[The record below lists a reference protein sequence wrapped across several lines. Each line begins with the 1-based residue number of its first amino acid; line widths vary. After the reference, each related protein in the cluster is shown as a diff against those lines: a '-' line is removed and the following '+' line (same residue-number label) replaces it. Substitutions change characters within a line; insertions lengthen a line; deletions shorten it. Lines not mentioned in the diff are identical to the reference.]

1 VPSGGVDK
9 KACLVRNIKLTIE
22 YDGTDYHGWQ
32 IQPGLKTIQGVI
44 KEQIDQITQ
53 AQATLI
59 GAGRTDAGV
68 HALGQ
73 VANFQTESFIDLIA
87 LQRGLNSLLSPDIV
101 IKGIE
106 EVEEGFHARFS
117 ARSKRYEYHILN
129 RSYPSALL
137 RAYAWFIPH
146 KLDLASM
153 ERCGRLLIG
162 SHDFSSFRASGDES
176 RHSIREVIRL
186 EIERREDDLIVIVI
200 AANAFLREMVRSIVG
215 TLVDVGR
222 GKTSLEEFKKIFEAL
237 DRRKA
242 GMTAPAQGLFLVEV
256 KY

>member
-1 VPSGGVDK
+1 
-9 KACLVRNIKLTIE
+9 VRNIKLTIE
-22 YDGTDYHGWQ
+22 YDGTAFHGWQ
-32 IQPGLKTIQGVI
+32 IQPGLETIQGVI
-44 KEQIDQITQ
+44 KERIAQITQ
-53 AQATLI
+53 GEVNLI

-73 VANFQTESFIDLIA
+73 VANFQTESAIDLAA

-146 KLDLASM
+146 QLDLASM
-153 ERCGRLLIG
+153 ERCGRFLIG

-176 RHSIREVIRL
+176 RHSVREVIRL
-186 EIERREDDLIVIVI
+186 EIERRQGDLIVIVI
-200 AANAFLREMVRSIVG
+200 EANAFLREMVRSIVG

-222 GKTSLEEFKKIFEAL
+222 GKTSLEEFKEIFGAR
-237 DRRKA
+237 DRRQA

>member
-1 VPSGGVDK
+1 
-9 KACLVRNIKLTIE
+9 VRNIKLTIE
-22 YDGTDYHGWQ
+22 YDGTDFHGWQ
-32 IQPGLKTIQGVI
+32 IQPGLETIQGVI
-44 KEQIDQITQ
+44 RERIAQITQ
-53 AQATLI
+53 GEANLI

-68 HALGQ
+68 HARGQ
-73 VANFQTESFIDLIA
+73 VANFQTASTIDLTA

-101 IKGIE
+101 ITGIE
-106 EVEEGFHARFS
+106 EAEEDFHARFR
-117 ARSKRYEYHILN
+117 ARSKTYEYHILN

-146 KLDLASM
+146 QLDLASI

-200 AANAFLREMVRSIVG
+200 EANAFLREMVRSIVG

-222 GKTSLEEFKKIFEAL
+222 GKTSLEEFKEIFEAR

-242 GMTAPAQGLFLVEV
+242 GMTAPAQGLFLTEV

>member
-1 VPSGGVDK
+1 M
-9 KACLVRNIKLTIE
+9 RNIKLIIE
-22 YDGTDYHGWQ
+22 YEGTDFHGWQ
-32 IQPGLKTIQGVI
+32 IQPGLETIQGVI
-44 KEQIDQITQ
+44 KEQIAQITQ
-53 AQATLI
+53 GKVNLL

-73 VANFQTESFIDLIA
+73 VANFQTESTIDLLA

-117 ARSKRYEYHILN
+117 ARSKTYEYHILN
-129 RSYPSALL
+129 RAYPSAFLK
-137 RAYAWFIPH
+137 AYAWFIPH
-146 KLDLASM
+146 QLELALM
-153 ERCGRLLIG
+153 EQSGRLLIG
-162 SHDFSSFRASGDES
+162 SHDFSAFRASGDES
-176 RHSIREVIRL
+176 RHSIREVIHFG
-186 EIERREDDLIVIVI
+186 IERREGDLIVIVI
-200 AANAFLREMVRSIVG
+200 KANAFLREMVRSIVG

-222 GKTSLEEFKKIFEAL
+222 GKTSLDEFKGIFEAR

>member
-1 VPSGGVDK
+1 M
-9 KACLVRNIKLTIE
+9 RNIKLTIE
-22 YDGTDYHGWQ
+22 YDGTDFHGWQ
-32 IQPGLKTIQGVI
+32 IQPGLRTIQGVI
-44 KEQIDQITQ
+44 KERIAQITQ
-53 AQATLI
+53 GEVNLI

-73 VANFQTESFIDLIA
+73 VANFQTESFIELIA

-101 IKGIE
+101 IKAAE

-117 ARSKRYEYHILN
+117 ARNKRYEYHILN

-146 KLDLASM
+146 QLDLASM

-176 RHSIREVIRL
+176 RHSVREVIRL
-186 EIERREDDLIVIVI
+186 EIERRQGDLIVIVI

-215 TLVDVGR
+215 TLVDVGK
-222 GKTSLEEFKKIFEAL
+222 GKTSLEEFEEIFQAR
-237 DRRKA
+237 DRRQA
-242 GMTAPAQGLFLVEV
+242 GMTAPAEGLFLVEV
-256 KY
+256 RY

>member
-1 VPSGGVDK
+1 
-9 KACLVRNIKLTIE
+9 VRNIKLTIE
-22 YDGTDYHGWQ
+22 YDGTAFHGWQ
-32 IQPGLKTIQGVI
+32 IQPGLETIQGVI
-44 KEQIDQITQ
+44 RERIAQITQ
-53 AQATLI
+53 GEANLI

-73 VANFQTESFIDLIA
+73 VANFQTASTIDLTA
-87 LQRGLNSLLSPDIV
+87 LQRGLNSLLAPDIV
-101 IKGIE
+101 ITGIE
-106 EVEEGFHARFS
+106 EAEEDFHARFR
-117 ARSKRYEYHILN
+117 ARSKTYEYHILN

-146 KLDLASM
+146 QLDLAAM
-153 ERCGRLLIG
+153 EGCGRLLIG

-200 AANAFLREMVRSIVG
+200 EANAFLREMVRSIVG

-222 GKTSLEEFKKIFEAL
+222 GKTSLEEFKEIFEAR

>member
-1 VPSGGVDK
+1 M
-9 KACLVRNIKLTIE
+9 RNIKLTIE
-22 YDGTDYHGWQ
+22 YDGTAYHGWQ

-44 KEQIDQITQ
+44 RERISQITQ
-53 AQATLI
+53 EKINLL

-73 VANFQTESFIDLIA
+73 VANFHTESTIDLIA
-87 LQRGLNSLLSPDIV
+87 LQRGLNSLLAPDIV
-101 IKGIE
+101 IKGVD

-117 ARSKRYEYHILN
+117 ARSKVYEYHILN
-129 RSYPSALL
+129 QPYPSAIG
-137 RAYAWFIPH
+137 RNYAWFIPH
-146 KLDLASM
+146 EIDLTSM
-153 ERCGRLLIG
+153 QKCGRLLIG

-186 EIERREDDLIVIVI
+186 EIEQRGGHLIVVAIE
-200 AANAFLREMVRSIVG
+200 ANAFLREMVRSIVG
-215 TLVDVGR
+215 TLVAVGR
-222 GKTSLEEFKKIFEAL
+222 GKTSVEEFEEIFQAR

-242 GMTAPAQGLFLVEV
+242 GMTAPAHGLFLAEV

>member
-1 VPSGGVDK
+1 VDK
-9 KACLVRNIKLTIE
+9 KACLVRNIKLIIE
-22 YDGTDYHGWQ
+22 YDGTDFHGWQ

-44 KEQIDQITQ
+44 KERIAQITQ
-53 AQATLI
+53 GEVNLI

-73 VANFQTESFIDLIA
+73 VANFQTESTIDLIN

-106 EVEEGFHARFS
+106 EVEERFHARFS
-117 ARSKRYEYHILN
+117 ARSKTYEYHILN

-146 KLDLASM
+146 QLDLASM

-200 AANAFLREMVRSIVG
+200 EANAFLREMVRSIVG

-222 GKTSLEEFKKIFEAL
+222 GKTSLEEFEKIFQAR

>member
-1 VPSGGVDK
+1 
-9 KACLVRNIKLTIE
+9 VRNIKLIIE
-22 YDGTDYHGWQ
+22 YDGTAFHGWQ

-44 KEQIDQITQ
+44 RERIAQITQ
-53 AQATLI
+53 GEANLI

-68 HALGQ
+68 HARGQ
-73 VANFQTESFIDLIA
+73 VANFQTASTIDLTA

-101 IKGIE
+101 ITGIE
-106 EVEEGFHARFS
+106 EAEEDFHARFR
-117 ARSKRYEYHILN
+117 ARSKTYEYHILN
-129 RSYPSALL
+129 RSYPSAIL

-146 KLDLASM
+146 KLDLAAM
-153 ERCGRLLIG
+153 EGCGRLLIG

-200 AANAFLREMVRSIVG
+200 EANAFLREMVRSIVG

-222 GKTSLEEFKKIFEAL
+222 GKTSLEEFKEVFEAR

-242 GMTAPAQGLFLVEV
+242 GMTAPAQGLFLTEV

>member
-1 VPSGGVDK
+1 
-9 KACLVRNIKLTIE
+9 VRNIKLTIE
-22 YDGTDYHGWQ
+22 YDGTAFHGWQ
-32 IQPGLKTIQGVI
+32 IQPGLKTIQGVMRERI
-44 KEQIDQITQ
+44 AQITQ
-53 AQATLI
+53 GKVNLL

-73 VANFQTESFIDLIA
+73 VANFQTESAIDLTA
-87 LQRGLNSLLSPDIV
+87 LQRGLNSLLAPDIV

-129 RSYPSALL
+129 RPYPSALL

-146 KLDLASM
+146 QLNLASM
-153 ERCGRLLIG
+153 EQCGRLLIG

-186 EIERREDDLIVIVI
+186 QIERREGDLIVIVI
-200 AANAFLREMVRSIVG
+200 EANAFLREMVRSIVG

-222 GKTSLEEFKKIFEAL
+222 GKTSLEEFQEIFEAR
-237 DRRKA
+237 DRRQA
-242 GMTAPAQGLFLVEV
+242 GMTAPALGLFLAEV

>member
-1 VPSGGVDK
+1 M
-9 KACLVRNIKLTIE
+9 RNIKLTIE
-22 YDGTDYHGWQ
+22 YDGTNYHGWQ
-32 IQPGLKTIQGVI
+32 IQPGLRTIQGAMQERI
-44 KEQIDQITQ
+44 EQITQ
-53 AQATLI
+53 REVNLI

-73 VANFQTESFIDLIA
+73 VANFQTENAIDLIA

-106 EVEEGFHARFS
+106 EVEEEFHARFS
-117 ARSKRYEYHILN
+117 ARSKTYEYHILN
-129 RSYPSALL
+129 GTYPSVFLK
-137 RAYAWFIPH
+137 AYAWFIPH
-146 KLDLASM
+146 QLDLAPM
-153 ERCGRLLIG
+153 ERCGKLLIG

-176 RHSIREVIRL
+176 RHSIREVIHFA
-186 EIERREDDLIVIVI
+186 IERRQGDLIVIRI
-200 AANAFLREMVRSIVG
+200 EANAFLREMVRSIVG

-222 GKTSLEEFKKIFEAL
+222 GKTSLEEFEKIFEAK
-237 DRRKA
+237 DRRQA

>member
-1 VPSGGVDK
+1 
-9 KACLVRNIKLTIE
+9 VRNIKLIIE
-22 YDGTDYHGWQ
+22 YDGTAFHGWQ
-32 IQPGLKTIQGVI
+32 IQPGQRTIQGVI

-53 AQATLI
+53 GEVNLI

-68 HALGQ
+68 HAQGQ
-73 VANFQTESFIDLIA
+73 VANFQTESTIDLSA
-87 LQRGLNSLLSPDIV
+87 LQRGLNSLLAPDIV

-106 EVEEGFHARFS
+106 EVAEDFHARFS
-117 ARSKRYEYHILN
+117 ARSKTYEYHILN
-129 RSYPSALL
+129 RSYPSAFLK
-137 RAYAWFIPH
+137 AYVWFIPH
-146 KLDLASM
+146 QLDVAAM
-153 ERCGRLLIG
+153 KRCGRLLIG

-176 RHSIREVIRL
+176 RHSIREVIHF
-186 EIERREDDLIVIVI
+186 EIERREGDLIVIVI
-200 AANAFLREMVRSIVG
+200 EANAFLREMVRSIVG

-222 GKTSLEEFKKIFEAL
+222 GKTSLEEFQEIFQAR